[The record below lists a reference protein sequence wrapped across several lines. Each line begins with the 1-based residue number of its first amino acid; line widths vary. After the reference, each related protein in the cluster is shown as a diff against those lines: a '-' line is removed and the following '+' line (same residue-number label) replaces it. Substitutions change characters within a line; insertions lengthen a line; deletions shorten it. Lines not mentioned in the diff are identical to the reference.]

1 MPVREAPPDPRRRRA
16 LRILGLA
23 RIALAVVEVM
33 ALVQNFRYVLG
44 FTSFATENFFSYF
57 TVQSAFL
64 AVAVIGASG
73 VVAVLGRR
81 EPGWLTGIRCLV
93 ITYVVVSGVVFG
105 LIVYQARA
113 TGYRI
118 DVPPSDQVLH
128 FVVPV
133 VLVVDWVLETVLGVR
148 HVPVG
153 WRTLWWVPLFPIAW
167 LAYTLVRSPAVG
179 WYPYFFLDPLQVG
192 GASGIVVAC
201 AIVLAVLLAVA
212 ALLVAA
218 TRIVRREGAGTLD
231 PVPVERADAPELAA
245 APR

>member
-1 MPVREAPPDPRRRRA
+1 MREREAPPDRRRRRA
-16 LRILGLA
+16 LRTLGLA
-23 RIALAVVEVM
+23 RLAVAVVEVL
-33 ALVQNFRYVLG
+33 ALIENFRYVLG
-44 FTSFATENFFSYF
+44 FRSFAAVNFFSYF

-64 AVAVIGASG
+64 TVLVIGASG

-81 EPGWLTGIRCLV
+81 EPHWFTGVRCLV
-93 ITYVVVSGVVFG
+93 TTYVVISGIVFG

-133 VLVVDWVLETVLGVR
+133 VLVVDWLLETVLGVR
-148 HVPVG
+148 HVPVT
-153 WRTLWWVPLFPIAW
+153 WRMLWWAPLFPALW
-167 LAYTLVRSPAVG
+167 LVFTLVRGPSVG

-192 GASGIVVAC
+192 GAPGIAFYC
-201 AIVLAVLLAVA
+201 AIVLAVILVVAV
-212 ALLVAA
+212 LLVAA

-231 PVPVERADAPELAA
+231 PEPDAAADARVLEASA
-245 APR
+245 R